1 MIKLKRNGYQEF
13 EERENLKRAKELNL
27 NLIESIDSYN
37 TIPKTDLEKRI
48 KALKKVIQCYEDLM
62 KEAFDIDEYAYIK
75 FKDKLNYLEFRKDY
89 IEKYGIEEYDI
100 NDVRREA
107 EEYKSNKEQ
116 EMRRN
121 HEEIAKR
128 HQDNRKENGEE
139 R

>member
-1 MIKLKRNGYQEF
+1 MKRNGYQEF